1 MALISCP
8 ECGREKVSDTTTS
21 CPGCGYN
28 IAEHFKRLEE
38 QQQQQKKIKQ
48 EEEKKKK
55 EIEDLMQKGVLG
67 EETIKELQKGWDMSL
82 AIEVDK
88 KISEMPIPPDPDA
101 PENAANDIRSKHSAY
116 IRGAL
121 LILGDIAGLIALIV
135 NSGWDDAGTVFMIM
149 VFIIWPVFG
158 WGIWI
163 ICKPSLDK
171 EKRRAEYNRYKSMGE
186 YAYKKK
192 IYGEKLLRKYS
203 NPSYYSQQ
211 PSIVCPMCHMPSGE
225 KISATRRVVSTT
237 ALGLASSDIGK
248 QYRCKN
254 CGHKW

>member
-48 EEEKKKK
+48 EEENKKK

-67 EETIKELQKGWDMSL
+67 EETIKGLQKGWDMSL

-163 ICKPSLDK
+163 ICKPSSDK
-171 EKRRAEYNRYKSMGE
+171 EKEEQSITAIKAWENMLIRKNIRRE
-186 YAYKKK
+186 
-192 IYGEKLLRKYS
+192 
-203 NPSYYSQQ
+203 
-211 PSIVCPMCHMPSGE
+211 
-225 KISATRRVVSTT
+225 T
-237 ALGLASSDIGK
+237 AS
-248 QYRCKN
+248 
-254 CGHKW
+254 